1 MKYIRERAK
10 SGCRAISFCYGM
22 SLKPLYFLFNSFLL
36 ALRLFVRLSVQ
47 IRVQSKCSKYKHLD
61 PH

>member
-1 MKYIRERAK
+1 MKYTRETAK
-10 SGCRAISFCYGM
+10 SSCFAISFYYGM

-36 ALRLFVRLSVQ
+36 ALRLFVRLSLSILVQ
-47 IRVQSKCSKYKHLD
+47 TKCSKYKHLD